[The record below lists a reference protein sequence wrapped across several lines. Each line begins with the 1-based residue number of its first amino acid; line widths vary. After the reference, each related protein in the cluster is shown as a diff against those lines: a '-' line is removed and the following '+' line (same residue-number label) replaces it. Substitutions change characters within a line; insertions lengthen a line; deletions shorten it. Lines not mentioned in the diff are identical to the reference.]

1 MKKISFIFLLFLLL
15 SLSSCSKN
23 NDFLSNDEL
32 ERFGLS
38 NLSTPTHA
46 TNYYNKS
53 TNTMLT
59 CYMSVGNDNDVRNY
73 VLDILK
79 MLEDENVYKL
89 YGYTKNDDMYKEH
102 RNIYLSSNIDDYL
115 VDSYDYSTDPVSYNS
130 YIIYYVLNDV
140 ENKIFELNITS
151 YTEEQNHLYLSE
163 YNLYFSVVKRNAS
176 NYTIITE

>member
-1 MKKISFIFLLFLLL
+1 MKKITFIFLLFLLL
-15 SLSSCSKN
+15 SLFSCSKN

-59 CYMSVGNDNDVRNY
+59 CYMSVGNDDDVRNY

-79 MLEDENVYKL
+79 MLEDENVYK
-89 YGYTKNDDMYKEH
+89 EH
-102 RNIYLSSNIDDYL
+102 RNIYLSSNINDYL
-115 VDSYDYSTDPVSYNS
+115 VDSYDYSTDSVSYNS

-163 YNLYFSVVKRNAS
+163 YNLYLSVVKRNAS